1 MTKKFKLKL
10 FLFLLVVLLFSG
22 SIFIKLNSYK
32 FYSKYFEKKWQL
44 TKSKIERENEIII
57 KDQKKGIIFL
67 ENDKFN
73 FLKFKLADNGLTYNE
88 DYSYRPIGY
97 FDLYEDKYPLTIL
110 LFSHPLCQ
118 TCFFY
123 YTKLYK

>member
-57 KDQKKGIIFL
+57 KDQKKGIKIYKL
-67 ENDKFN
+67 EDLFFN
-73 FLKFKLADNGLTYNE
+73 L
-88 DYSYRPIGY
+88 
-97 FDLYEDKYPLTIL
+97 
-110 LFSHPLCQ
+110 
-118 TCFFY
+118 
-123 YTKLYK
+123 